1 MSITDHSSVFTDNFA
16 RRFQNIF
23 DKHANKVQKAGP
35 KNPHTQNPKI
45 RQNGQVFR
53 GCRGKFRADLRR
65 MGIPIDELDELQRF
79 CNDELDFPRS
89 N

>member
-1 MSITDHSSVFTDNFA
+1 
-16 RRFQNIF
+16 
-23 DKHANKVQKAGP
+23 
-35 KNPHTQNPKI
+35 
-45 RQNGQVFR
+45 
-53 GCRGKFRADLRR
+53 